1 MLRRARRRLLRIAFH
16 LLYNQLAFTYDT
28 VSRFVS
34 HGLWHQWQQSILPL
48 LDQEGSDPILE
59 LAHGTGTLQID
70 LIRAQHATIAL
81 DLSPNMG
88 RLAAGKLQRVGL
100 YTNFVQGDSLC
111 LPLKSSVF
119 PTIVCTFPTAFV
131 YEPSAIR
138 EMFRVLIDG
147 GQVIIIMSSEIRG
160 GGVIGAAIRSL
171 YHLTGQYLGDWSTA
185 TLESTFAGSGFNVE
199 KRKAENDSSAV
210 QLLLLTKAEK
220 RMASEHD
227 HSLEFD
233 A

>member
-28 VSRFVS
+28 VSRIVS
-34 HGLWHQWQQSILPL
+34 RGLWHQWQQSILPL

-70 LIRAQHATIAL
+70 LIRAQHTTIAL

-100 YTNFVQGDSLC
+100 STSFVRGDALC
-111 LPLKSSVF
+111 LPFKSAVF
-119 PTIVCTFPTAFV
+119 PTIVCTFPTAFLFQ
-131 YEPSAIR
+131 PSAFG
-138 EMFRVLIDG
+138 EMFRVLING
-147 GQVIIIMSSEIRG
+147 GQAIIVMSSEIRG
-160 GGVIGAAIRSL
+160 GGFIGAVIRCL
-171 YHLTGQYLGDWSTA
+171 YHLTGQNLGDWSGA
-185 TLESTFAGSGFNVE
+185 TLESTFAGPGFNVE
-199 KRKAENDSSAV
+199 TRKAENDSSAV